1 MDLIKYVITQCPI
14 CQYIKHRSLPC
25 LVKGQ
30 LACGKLPRR
39 IWKIDYIGP
48 LILDKRIPVCK
59 YYSGYTYSG
68 YLASPLGKSIRLIL
82 VKHWK

>member
-1 MDLIKYVITQCPI
+1 MDLVKYVIIQCPI

-30 LACGKLPRR
+30 LACGKLPGQ

-48 LILDKRIPVCK
+48 LTLDKRKSLKMVTAAMK
-59 YYSGYTYSG
+59 LKDTYS
-68 YLASPLGKSIRLIL
+68 LEGKL
-82 VKHWK
+82 